1 MIKRSLEWLEARSV
15 LNFHTKFNLIWTSM
29 FIWKDTL
36 KEYNSLPFRHSGR
49 HVHVKMRSGISL
61 LLVRSGFYVHPV
73 WNELPAPTHFLVR
86 TVESLLHQCSTVHRL
101 HLCWLATNKKAF
113 ESWEA
118 KSFLVALSKKF
129 AGLERH
135 RRCQLNQRG
144 ETKGAIWQQGT
155 KSIDTACCVNL

>member
-1 MIKRSLEWLEARSV
+1 M
-15 LNFHTKFNLIWTSM
+15 NFNVY
-29 FIWKDTL
+29 L
-36 KEYNSLPFRHSGR
+36 KR
-49 HVHVKMRSGISL
+49 HVKGVQFAPIQTFGKTRPRENAIWYFFTSCSFC
-61 LLVRSGFYVHPV
+61 FYVHPV

>member
-1 MIKRSLEWLEARSV
+1 MNFNVYLKRHMI
-15 LNFHTKFNLIWTSM
+15 
-29 FIWKDTL
+29 

-49 HVHVKMRSGISL
+49 RVHVKTRSRISL
-61 LLVRSGFYVHPV
+61 FLVRSGFYVHPS

-118 KSFLVALSKKF
+118 ESFLVALSKKF
-129 AGLERH
+129 AGLEQH

-155 KSIDTACCVNL
+155 KSIDAACCVNL